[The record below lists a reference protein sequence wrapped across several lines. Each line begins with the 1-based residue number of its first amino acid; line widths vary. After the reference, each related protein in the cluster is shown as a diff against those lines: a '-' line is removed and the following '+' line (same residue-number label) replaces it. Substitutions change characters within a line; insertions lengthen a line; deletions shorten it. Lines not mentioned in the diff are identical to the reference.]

1 MPEKQ
6 QTVATRQTDL
16 TRETA
21 MAAATEIR
29 AGQLSSGKLIEAC
42 LDRIDELEPIVHA
55 WSHLDA
61 PLARKQ
67 AEAADLTLGQ
77 GREPGQL
84 HGVPVGIKDIVDT
97 TDMPTENGTVL
108 DRGRQ
113 PARDATV
120 VSLLRSAGAIIMGKT
135 VTTEMA
141 TYAPGPTANPHD
153 PRYSPGGSSSGSA
166 AAVACGMVPLAIGTQ
181 TNGSVI
187 RPAAYCGVVGFKPTR
202 GCISRTG
209 VLVQSETLDQI
220 GVFARTVPD
229 AALLA
234 QQIMA
239 RDPAQGDTEPA
250 AHTDLLAE
258 MEAPSRVPPRIAF
271 ARSPVWEEAEPYYR
285 DAILGFA
292 RALPGGI
299 DEIEVPSPSERATAF
314 HKAISGYEICRN
326 YSSYYD
332 CGKEHLSPQLR
343 EMIEGGLDVSDDA
356 YAEAQAGADELGRH
370 FTRIF
375 AEYDAVVTPA
385 ATGEPPKGLDTT
397 GSPIFCTLWT
407 LCGLPCITLPLMTGP
422 SGMPLGVQ
430 LVGGFGQDGKL
441 LGTARRIMETRTCP

>member
-1 MPEKQ
+1 MGERTKNMVGRPDRILGE
-6 QTVATRQTDL
+6 ALSAAAAIGGRQLAATDL
-16 TRETA
+16 ADLYLE
-21 MAAATEIR
+21 
-29 AGQLSSGKLIEAC
+29 
-42 LDRIDELEPIVHA
+42 RIAELEPRVHA
-55 WSHLDA
+55 WAYLDPDSVRTQA
-61 PLARKQ
+61 AKADAALSQIRRPGPLY
-67 AEAADLTLGQ
+67 GI
-77 GREPGQL
+77 PI
-84 HGVPVGIKDIVDT
+84 GIKDIVDT
-97 TDMPTENGTVL
+97 ADMPTENGTVL
-108 DRGRQ
+108 DRHRQ
-113 PARDATV
+113 PEQDATV

-141 TYAPGPTANPHD
+141 TYAPGPTTNPHD
-153 PRYSPGGSSSGSA
+153 PLYSPGGSSSGSA
-166 AAVACGMVPLAIGTQ
+166 AAVAAGMVPLAIGTQ

-250 AHTDLLAE
+250 AHPDLLAE
-258 MEAPSRVPPRIAF
+258 MDASSRVPPRIAF

-292 RALPGGI
+292 RTLPGGI

-326 YSSYYD
+326 YRSYYD
-332 CGKEHLSPQLR
+332 RGKEHLSPQLR
-343 EMIEGGLDVSDDA
+343 EMIETGLEVSDET
-356 YAEAQAGADELGRH
+356 YAEAQAGAEELGRH
-370 FTRIF
+370 FSRIF
-375 AEYDAVVTPA
+375 AEYDVLLTPA
-385 ATGEPPKGLDTT
+385 ATGEAPNGLDTT

-430 LVGGFGQDGKL
+430 LVGGFGQDGRL
-441 LGTARRIMETRTCP
+441 LGAARQIMESRA